1 MREIL
6 FRGKAINRAEGRE
19 YRTNYKN
26 GDWVYGLVTKMFDER
41 YKEFPAEM
49 TNTDGIGGVEVDYR
63 TIGQCTGLTDKN
75 GKKIFEGDIVKTH
88 YANVQKSDFYANA
101 QKSDFIEQ
109 VVFHNG
115 KFCAYFS
122 NQLCKQWV
130 NLYDGIKH
138 LPQDK
143 SVYMDS
149 VEVIGNIYDNPELLV
164 CGARMDERTVKN
176 NACTCNASQRSDT

>member
-6 FRGKAINRAEGRE
+6 FHGKRADNGTWE
-19 YRTNYKN
+19 YGYLFCIWERTYLCWGTANDVPN
-26 GDWVYGLVTKMFDER
+26 M
-41 YKEFPAEM
+41 KEVIPE
-49 TNTDGIGGVEVDYR
+49 TV
-63 TIGQCTGLTDKN
+63 GQYTGLTDKN

-88 YANVQKSDFYANA
+88 YANA

-130 NLYDGIKH
+130 NLYDGTEH

-149 VEVIGNIYDNPELLV
+149 VEVIGNIHDNPEL
-164 CGARMDERTVKN
+164 ME
-176 NACTCNASQRSDT
+176 